1 MKVYIS
7 YVVQGENDHQHCS
20 EIIDVE
26 SSFYVTRESVVMQ
39 IKNWLD
45 QKQSEL
51 PADRK
56 LILLNKFEF

>member
-1 MKVYIS
+1 MRVYIS
-7 YVVQGENDHQHCS
+7 YVEQGENDHRHCS

-26 SSFYVTRESVVMQ
+26 PGFYVTKESVVMQ

-45 QKQSEL
+45 QKQNEVRE
-51 PADRK
+51 DRK